1 MKKPAATGEEKLQNL
16 RRIGVL
22 EKKLIHVVHNIPPQY
37 DENSRILILGS
48 FPSPKSREARF
59 FYGHPQNRFWK
70 VMARLFERPDF
81 QSTEEKRQFLIENRI
96 AMWDSIYE
104 CDIYGA
110 SDASIK
116 NAVPTDLGKIIR
128 CGKIVQIFT
137 NGKASGRV
145 FEKYQAKILGRS
157 SITLPSTSP
166 ANAAWSL
173 ERLIDEW
180 RIVKDTLEQEKQG

>member
-1 MKKPAATGEEKLQNL
+1 
-16 RRIGVL
+16 
-22 EKKLIHVVHNIPPQY
+22 
-37 DENSRILILGS
+37 
-48 FPSPKSREARF
+48 
-59 FYGHPQNRFWK
+59 
-70 VMARLFERPDF
+70 
-81 QSTEEKRQFLIENRI
+81 
-96 AMWDSIYE
+96 MWDSIYE

-180 RIVKDTLEQEKQG
+180 RIVKDTLEEEKQG

>member
-1 MKKPAATGEEKLQNL
+1 MEKELTH
-16 RRIGVL
+16 I
-22 EKKLIHVVHNIPPQY
+22 VHTIPPHY
-37 DENSRILILGS
+37 DANSRILILGS
-48 FPSPKSREARF
+48 FPSPKSREAGF

-70 VMARLFERPDF
+70 VMARLFNRPDF
-81 QSTEEKRQFLIENRI
+81 RNIEEKRKFLTEKHI

-128 CGKIVQIFT
+128 SSEIHQIFT

-145 FEKYQAKILGRS
+145 FEKYQAKTLDRT

-173 ERLIDEW
+173 ERLISEW
-180 RIVKDTLEQEKQG
+180 QIVKDTLEHIELEQLERKKPEV

>member
-1 MKKPAATGEEKLQNL
+1 M
-16 RRIGVL
+16 

-70 VMARLFERPDF
+70 VMARLFDVPDF
-81 QSTEEKRQFLIENRI
+81 QSIPEKRRFLIENRI

-116 NAVPTDLGKIIR
+116 NAVPTDLGRIIR
-128 CGKIVQIFT
+128 CGKNVQNFT
-137 NGKASGRV
+137 NGKASGRGY
-145 FEKYQAKILGRS
+145 EKDQAKTHGRTRVQTVS
-157 SITLPSTSP
+157 EDICRKERRTDHSTRGSGTRP
-166 ANAAWSL
+166 GA
-173 ERLIDEW
+173 
-180 RIVKDTLEQEKQG
+180 DT

>member
-1 MKKPAATGEEKLQNL
+1 M
-16 RRIGVL
+16 
-22 EKKLIHVVHNIPPQY
+22 EKKLTHIVHTIPPHY
-37 DENSRILILGS
+37 DEDSRILILGS
-48 FPSPKSREARF
+48 FPSPKSREAGF

-70 VMARLFERPDF
+70 VMARLYMLPDF
-81 QSTEEKRQFLIENRI
+81 QSIDEKRQFLTEHHI

-116 NAVPTDLGKIIR
+116 NAIPTDLGKIIR
-128 CGKIVQIFT
+128 CSKIRQIFT

-145 FEKYQAKILGRS
+145 FEKYQAKTLGRT

-173 ERLIDEW
+173 DRLLTEW
-180 RIVKDTLEQEKQG
+180 QIVKVALDRIEMEEYGEKAGRVKAFLPNG

>member
-1 MKKPAATGEEKLQNL
+1 
-16 RRIGVL
+16 
-22 EKKLIHVVHNIPPQY
+22 
-37 DENSRILILGS
+37 
-48 FPSPKSREARF
+48 
-59 FYGHPQNRFWK
+59 
-70 VMARLFERPDF
+70 
-81 QSTEEKRQFLIENRI
+81 
-96 AMWDSIYE
+96 MWDSIYE

-116 NAVPTDLGKIIR
+116 NAVPTDLGRIIR
-128 CGKIVQIFT
+128 YGKIVQIFT

-145 FEKYQAKILGRS
+145 FEKYQSRSLGRT

-180 RIVKDTLEQEKQG
+180 RIVRETLDREMNS